1 MTYANPDALVTTDWL
16 EAHLGDPAIKVLDAS
31 YFVPGGTAP
40 AKAQY
45 DEGHIPGAL
54 FFDIDEVADT
64 TKSKEHTFPTAEI
77 FAAKVGALGIGN
89 DHQVIVYDPLGGA
102 CAAAR
107 VWFMFHAFGH
117 NKVSVLDGGRTKWVA
132 ESRPI
137 LKDTP
142 EILEQTFQAQALARR
157 LHPKEDIEA
166 NIATSA
172 FQVLDARSKGRFEG
186 SDPEPRAGQRSGHI
200 PGSLNLPFL
209 ALFNSESKTWKTG
222 DEINSAFASAGVDLS
237 KPLVTS
243 CGSGVTACALAFGAY
258 LVGHKDTAIYDG
270 SWVEWVADENLP
282 LETGP
287 ARGG

>member
-16 EAHLGDPAIKVLDAS
+16 KAHLGDPAIKILDAS

-40 AKAQY
+40 AKTQY
-45 DEGHIPGAL
+45 NDGHIPGAL

-64 TKSKEHTFPTAEI
+64 SKPKEHTFPTAEI
-77 FAAKVGALGIGN
+77 FAAKVGAMGIGN
-89 DHQVIVYDPLGGA
+89 NHHVVVYDHLGGA

-117 NKVSVLDGGRTKWVA
+117 NRVSVLDGGRTKWGA

-137 LKDTP
+137 SKDTP
-142 EILEQTFQAQALARR
+142 KFEEQTFQARAPARR
-157 LHPKEDIEA
+157 LHPKEDIRA
-166 NIATSA
+166 NIAAPA

-186 SDPEPRAGQRSGHI
+186 SDPEPRAEQRSGHI

-209 ALFNSESKTWKTG
+209 TLFDGESKTWKAG
-222 DEINSAFASAGVDLS
+222 DVISNAFASAGVDFK

-243 CGSGVTACALAFGAY
+243 CGSGVTACALALGAY

-270 SWVEWVADENLP
+270 SWVEWGTDDNLP
-282 LETGP
+282 IETGP
-287 ARGG
+287 VSGG

>member
-117 NKVSVLDGGRTKWVA
+117 NKVSVLDGGRTKWDA

-137 LKDTP
+137 SKDTP
-142 EILEQTFQAQALARR
+142 EILEQRFQAQAPARR